1 MTLPDWTCVLSRFS
15 CVCLFVTPWTSSCQ
29 APQSMGFSRQE
40 YWSGLPFPPP
50 GNLPDPG
57 IEPTSLMSPV
67 WQSGSLP
74 LAPPGSPWQ
83 GWKWESSFLIHLCC
97 AQLLSPIHLS
107 VTSCSPPGSC
117 VRGDSPGKNTG
128 IGCCLL
134 LQEIFPTQG
143 SNTSL
148 PHCRQ
153 ILYRLSHQGSKPS
166 NNLLVRNLSMT
177 LSTLRS
183 RSI

>member
-107 VTSCSPPGSC
+107 ATSCIPPGSC
-117 VRGDSPGKNTG
+117 VRG
-128 IGCCLL
+128 I
-134 LQEIFPTQG
+134 LQGRILEQVAVCFSRRYSQPRDQTQV
-143 SNTSL
+143 
-148 PHCRQ
+148 
-153 ILYRLSHQGSKPS
+153 SHIVGRFFT
-166 NNLLVRNLSMT
+166 V
-177 LSTLRS
+177 
-183 RSI
+183 